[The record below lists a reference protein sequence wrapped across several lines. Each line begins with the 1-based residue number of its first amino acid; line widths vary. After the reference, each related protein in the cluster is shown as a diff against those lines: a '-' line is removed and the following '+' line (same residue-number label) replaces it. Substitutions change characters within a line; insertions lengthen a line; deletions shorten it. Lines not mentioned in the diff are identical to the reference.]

1 MAQEHEMEAE
11 EQDLTPDAAEALEQ
25 ANKTGR
31 FPVDIDD
38 DDWYSKAVGKRIDKE
53 VSKRKALQ
61 DQLLE
66 RETEAERLRREL
78 MESRERLNKYETK
91 ADEDLDSRAKD
102 LKARRDKAL
111 DDGDLNVYNDLNDE
125 LMEVK
130 IELRDRVRRPKAEP
144 AAEPEKTRP
153 LRTAKAAEDWL
164 KRNSDWVTAD
174 KERADRAA
182 LIEQQLFREGYT
194 ANDSETYEELDRRLS
209 KREAAADVVDDD
221 DEPAPPPR
229 GSATTGV
236 PRDTAPR
243 TPRNAKVITRGDLQK
258 MATFGLDPNDPKHRK
273 AWLDRNNP
281 I

>member
-1 MAQEHEMEAE
+1 MAQEQEMET

-78 MESRERLNKYETK
+78 MESRERLNKYEAK
-91 ADEDLDSRAKD
+91 ADEDLDARAKD

-111 DDGDLNVYNDLNDE
+111 DDGELNVYNDLNDE

-130 IELRDRVRRPKAEP
+130 IELRDRTRRTKAEP
-144 AAEPEKTRP
+144 KPETPRQSQ
-153 LRTAKAAEDWL
+153 TAKAAEEWL
-164 KRNSDWVTAD
+164 KRNSDWVTTD

-194 ANDSETYEELDRRLS
+194 ANDSSTYEELDRRLN
-209 KREAAADVVDDD
+209 KREAADEVVDDD

-243 TPRNAKVITRGDLQK
+243 TPRNAKVLTRGDLQK
-258 MATFGLDPNDPKHRK
+258 MATFGLDPNDPAHRK

>member
-1 MAQEHEMEAE
+1 MAQEQEMET

-61 DQLLE
+61 DQLEE

-78 MESRERLNKYETK
+78 MESRERLNKYEAK
-91 ADEDLDSRAKD
+91 ADEDLDQRAKD

-111 DDGDLNVYNDLNDE
+111 DDGELNVYNDLNDE

-130 IELRDRVRRPKAEP
+130 IELRDRTRQPKAEP
-144 AAEPEKTRP
+144 KPETPKQSQTARAAEK
-153 LRTAKAAEDWL
+153 WL
-164 KRNSDWVTAD
+164 ERNSDWVTTD

-194 ANDSETYEELDRRLS
+194 ASDSATYEELDRRLS
-209 KREAAADVVDDD
+209 KRDAADEVVDDD

-258 MATFGLDPNDPKHRK
+258 MATFGLDPNDPAHRK